1 MPAQTPHNQN
11 DCWNR
16 LKAGDPDALGYL
28 YDTYAD
34 KLFIS
39 ALRMTED
46 RELAKDSLQEVFI
59 EIWNYRK
66 TLGVIEHSQSYLLK
80 VLRSILLKKLRKESY
95 LSHLLTTDELL
106 STEKNR
112 EEMIISSDTETEDKN
127 RLERAFSILTKRQKL
142 ILELR
147 YYHGLTYDQIAEK
160 LGMNYQSVNNLAFR
174 TIRRLRTSMSLLLIF
189 IVHS

>member
-1 MPAQTPHNQN
+1 MPAQIPHNQN

-80 VLRSILLKKLRKESY
+80 VLRSILLKKLRKETY
-95 LSHLLTTDELL
+95 LSHVLTTDELL

-127 RLERAFSILTKRQKL
+127 RLKRAFSILTKRQKL